1 MGKVILLFLIY
12 VMYTGQI
19 LAKGPIT
26 DSQVG
31 GVLIAPI
38 IMTVGTPTCTLD
50 SAVEDINFGD
60 VTIDELRKASRTLS
74 AKATLTCETTPSGIT
89 LTVNP
94 VGSSVAVL
102 TQPGVITSTLQGT
115 GFALTWAEGSAIGI
129 KNEPVE
135 YNTPLSLPVERMTV
149 INLNI
154 KPVITSGGVVS
165 GPSQAQVSLILK
177 YS

>member
-1 MGKVILLFLIY
+1 MRITIFIVLIY
-12 VMYTGQI
+12 AGFTGHVS
-19 LAKGPIT
+19 AKSTII
-26 DSQVG
+26 DSQIG

-74 AKATLTCETTPSGIT
+74 VKTTLSCETTPLRTT
-89 LTVNP
+89 LTVSP
-94 VGSSVAVL
+94 AGGSTPVL
-102 TQPGVITSTLQGT
+102 TQPGVITSSLQGT
-115 GFALTWAEGSAIGI
+115 GFGLTWAEDSAIGI

-135 YNTPLSLPVERMTV
+135 YNIPLLLPAERVSV

-165 GPSQAQVSLILK
+165 GTSQAQVSLILK